1 MLTVVLVVRLCGTVG
16 VPVTRSG
23 VSVILGNHLWLSASR
38 SCGDLVAADKLFKCG
53 VGHQSF
59 LIDEDVSLYVVVS
72 NSARRVKDWLK
83 T

>member
-1 MLTVVLVVRLCGTVG
+1 MCTCVVVVLWWRSTVG

-23 VSVILGNHLWLSASR
+23 VSVIVGHHLWLSASR

-72 NSARRVKDWLK
+72 NSA
-83 T
+83 